1 MSFVPLKAMDDSPM
15 AKISDVE
22 ARTKIAPWA
31 HVLAVNDLDLSAR
44 YFCQNLGFTLAWPDA
59 PDWRLVQRDGVRIM
73 LGKCPN
79 ATPAAQL
86 GPHSWFAYLDV
97 ENVDK
102 LHSEFMASEAIIL
115 KAPSDTSYG
124 MRELV
129 IATPDGHRLVFGQ
142 DLKTR

>member
-1 MSFVPLKAMDDSPM
+1 MDECHM
-15 AKISDVE
+15 TQTSD
-22 ARTKIAPWA
+22 APIRTKIPPWA
-31 HVLAVNDLDLSAR
+31 HVLAVNDIDLSAR

-86 GPHSWFAYLDV
+86 GPHSWFAYLDA

-102 LHSEFMASEAIIL
+102 LHAELIASDAIII

-129 IATPDGHRLVFGQ
+129 IATPDGHRIVFGQ
-142 DLKTR
+142 DVKVR

>member
-1 MSFVPLKAMDDSPM
+1 M
-15 AKISDVE
+15 AQTND
-22 ARTKIAPWA
+22 AGPPAKIAPWA
-31 HVLAVNDLDLSAR
+31 HVLAVNNIELSAR
-44 YFCQNLGFTLAWPDA
+44 YFCQNLGFTLAWPEA

-73 LGKCPN
+73 LGKCPD

-102 LHSEFMASEAIIL
+102 LHSEFVASEAIII
-115 KAPSDTSYG
+115 KAPSDTPYG

-129 IATPDGHRLVFGQ
+129 IATPDGHRIVFGQ
-142 DLKTR
+142 DLKVR